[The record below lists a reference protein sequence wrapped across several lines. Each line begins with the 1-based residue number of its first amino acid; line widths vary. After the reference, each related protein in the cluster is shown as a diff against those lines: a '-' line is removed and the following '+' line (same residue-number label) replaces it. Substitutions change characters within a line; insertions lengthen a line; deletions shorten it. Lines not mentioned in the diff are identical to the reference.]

1 MIAYLICSRE
11 YHTFSFYRRFKKP
24 NSHSKFHF
32 ISSFLY
38 DTTSKI
44 YRKYRQRIDSLRKG
58 MVLESDARQ
67 REAEEKAIDEIAGT
81 SESLADKGKRLC
93 GLYLILYPACS
104 K

>member
-1 MIAYLICSRE
+1 MNIKHFHFIDDLKNQIV
-11 YHTFSFYRRFKKP
+11 TLNFILFP
-24 NSHSKFHF
+24 KFHF

-58 MVLESDARQ
+58 MVLESGARQ

-81 SESLADKGKRLC
+81 SESLADKGKTVC
-93 GLYLILYPACS
+93 VFYSILYPACS